1 MALTVSSVDHTVPT
15 PGPQM
20 DENGSMRC
28 GNLRRLAFH
37 PLEPPNHIYP
47 QAQSAL
53 CVAPAPRAQRV
64 GSSDV
69 RLLQAPGALALG
81 ALARVLADTGASHPQ
96 RRGEGRLCDP
106 VLGDAVGT
114 YVEDK
119 AGMASQPEHA
129 CQLAEAGR
137 GWPRLAEAGGH
148 PELDPALSGSIKAG
162 GRIGPTPLGGCLPR
176 SAAPCFCSDSLWR
189 SGRL

>member
-1 MALTVSSVDHTVPT
+1 MRSS
-15 PGPQM
+15 
-20 DENGSMRC
+20 
-28 GNLRRLAFH
+28 
-37 PLEPPNHIYP
+37 P
-47 QAQSAL
+47 QAGVPHAGTSEPHIPTGPSIMTTPNAL

-64 GSSDV
+64 SGLDV
-69 RLLQAPGALALG
+69 RLLHALAGALAPGALAR
-81 ALARVLADTGASHPQ
+81 ALAGTGASHPQ

-137 GWPRLAEAGGH
+137 GWPRLEAALSLVWCWRDVLEGELAEA
-148 PELDPALSGSIKAG
+148 
-162 GRIGPTPLGGCLPR
+162 
-176 SAAPCFCSDSLWR
+176 
-189 SGRL
+189 SGRLLST